1 MTEIE
6 TAETLQNQ
14 IDSRRREIQTDGYP
28 MSIGELVNLYRD
40 SELDIH
46 PEFQRFFRWS
56 ERQKS
61 RLVESLLLGIPI
73 PSIFVFQRQDGVWD
87 VIDGLQRLSTIL
99 EFMGLLRGE
108 DGLQV
113 PPSTLVATEYLPA
126 LQGRTWDGDDATA
139 LTMDQQRL
147 IKRASIDIKIVRRES
162 DESAKFDLFQ
172 RLNTGGS
179 QLSDQ
184 EVRNC
189 LLIMARPEYYRWLL
203 ELRGN
208 NDFQSTVAP
217 SDRAAAEQYD
227 MELVLRFMLIRGL
240 DDEGVKSIGDLS
252 DFLDRESV
260 READAFVPPQA
271 DLRQQF
277 ADTFR
282 IINEALG
289 DQAFRRFDSVRSK
302 FMGGF
307 SVSAFEVVSVGV
319 SSHLDDW
326 RALEPGIRSA
336 RLTELVQQIWSDPD
350 FRENSGS
357 GIRANS
363 RLTKTLPYARA
374 HFAP

>member
-1 MTEIE
+1 
-6 TAETLQNQ
+6 
-14 IDSRRREIQTDGYP
+14 
-28 MSIGELVNLYRD
+28 
-40 SELDIH
+40 
-46 PEFQRFFRWS
+46 
-56 ERQKS
+56 
-61 RLVESLLLGIPI
+61 
-73 PSIFVFQRQDGVWD
+73 
-87 VIDGLQRLSTIL
+87 
-99 EFMGLLRGE
+99 MGLLRGE